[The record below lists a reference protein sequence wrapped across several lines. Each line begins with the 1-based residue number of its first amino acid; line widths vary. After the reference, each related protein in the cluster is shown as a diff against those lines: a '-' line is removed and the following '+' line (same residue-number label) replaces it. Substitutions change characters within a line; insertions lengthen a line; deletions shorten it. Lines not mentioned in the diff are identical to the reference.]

1 MSEPSPEVAPS
12 NEARGRRVML
22 IDGNSL
28 TYRAFFALPTDL
40 ATAAGQVTNAVLGFT
55 TMLTYL
61 LREHRPD
68 SIIVAFDRPE
78 PTFRHERIPTY
89 KGNRDAAPD
98 ILRQQM
104 GLVRQVL
111 DVLHITTVEAPG
123 FEADDIIA
131 TLAEKAKAA
140 GHEVMIVTGDRDAY
154 QLVED
159 PSVRVLY
166 NKRGVSD
173 YALYDEAGI
182 EERTGVTPGE
192 YVQYA
197 AMRGDNS
204 DNLPGVPGVGEKT
217 AAKLIKKYGGLD
229 GIFAHL
235 DEQTP
240 KLRENLAA
248 HEEQVRLNAEVMLL
262 LRDLDLEVDFAS
274 AVIDDVD
281 PDEVRQLFDFLEFRG
296 KFELLDEAL
305 GGRLG
310 GTGGGGGARTG
321 AAVLEAE
328 VAETG
333 TVAEAAALLGRLAVG
348 AGPLVVTPAWSAE
361 EGRSALAGLAV
372 VVDGAAAEVAWLPE
386 DVLGAHE
393 VRSALAELLGTGGR
407 PLAAHGAKALMRRLG
422 EEGVDVRTLAVDTML
437 AAYLLDPA
445 EARYLLGD
453 LLLRYANLELP
464 DDSAAAE
471 GQLDLDGGSVAAS
484 QEAGRRSLAVDRLV
498 GPLTEALDVQGLR
511 RLYDDIEV
519 PLVRVLAKMEEVG
532 IAVDRA
538 ELESLNAALVT
549 ECAALTAQI
558 KEDAGQDFNVN
569 STLQLR
575 EILFDKLGL
584 TPQKKTKT
592 GYSTDAASLEK
603 LLGQHP
609 IIEHLLRYREVEKLR
624 STYGEG
630 LLAEVAPDGRIH
642 ATFNQTVA
650 RTGRLSSDAPNLHN
664 IPVRTEGGRAF
675 RRAFVPGP
683 GYELLVAD
691 YNQIEL
697 RCIAHLAE
705 DPGLIAA
712 FESGSDIHNETAA
725 RIFSVPNDEVT
736 TEQRSKA
743 KMVSYGLAYGMEA
756 YGLGQRLAIPT
767 EEAADILDAYFVAF
781 PSVKSYMEATVA
793 EARERGYTE
802 TLFGRRR
809 QIPELSSSNF
819 RIRQAG
825 ERQAM
830 NAGIQG
836 LAADIFK
843 VALVALDRALEER
856 AFGSRLILQVHDE
869 VVLEVP
875 PAEHDEVG
883 ELTRATLTAAADL
896 RVPLEVNLAFGAS
909 WADAKG

>member
-1 MSEPSPEVAPS
+1 
-12 NEARGRRVML
+12 ML